1 MLQSQ
6 SGIKGTG
13 VNPRGQLVLG
23 SNQRQEVSSRA
34 ESIWE
39 EAKREGEEA
48 ALSNM
53 DCLERARVRI
63 TFKR

>member
-23 SNQRQEVSSRA
+23 SNQRQDQQQGQKA
-34 ESIWE
+34 FG
-39 EAKREGEEA
+39 KRLRGKEKKQ
-48 ALSNM
+48 
-53 DCLERARVRI
+53 R
-63 TFKR
+63 